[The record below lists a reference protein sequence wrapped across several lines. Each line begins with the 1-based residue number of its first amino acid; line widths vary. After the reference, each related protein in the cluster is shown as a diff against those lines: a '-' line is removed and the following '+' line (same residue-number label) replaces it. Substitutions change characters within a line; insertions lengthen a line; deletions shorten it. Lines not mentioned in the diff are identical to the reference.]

1 MRTHELDGFHP
12 RFMPTYLR
20 QGKSRPRSRQAT
32 SVFGEVPH
40 WTQHSGPEQVAQIK
54 HALWGTQRIFQIEF
68 HSNLFNGD
76 LCGRCILEITLAST
90 SPNETHFRQPCGNLC
105 HSCPTNGQPSRSKPS
120 SELCGN
126 LPRLPGKR
134 RKMGPGLNICLDMS
148 QSLDH
153 VCF

>member
-1 MRTHELDGFHP
+1 MLLSQNQTGWNVYFAYGAPQMSQCHRVPQRLALQPAKRDLHLRAKEAELP
-12 RFMPTYLR
+12 AREP
-20 QGKSRPRSRQAT
+20 Q
-32 SVFGEVPH
+32 
-40 WTQHSGPEQVAQIK
+40 W
-54 HALWGTQRIFQIEF
+54 IFQIEF
-68 HSNLFNGD
+68 HNNLFNGD
-76 LCGRCILEITLAST
+76 VCGRCILEITLAST

-105 HSCPTNGQPSRSKPS
+105 HSCPTNGQPSSSKPS
-120 SELCGN
+120 GELCGN